1 MAAIRPR
8 VLAVHIPS
16 LNHTA
21 PRRSK
26 HFQTVSK
33 PKKIGE
39 AQGSSARTIGRTAA
53 TLMTAGMIIGTG
65 IFGALGATAEKA
77 GGALLLT
84 MLPGGLVCL
93 ATGISGAQLGV
104 NFPRHGG
111 AFVWARAFHYNKLA
125 FVAGCCYVG
134 QGIVGLSVVSLAFA
148 YYSAQLVPG
157 LPIHLAAG
165 AIVLAA
171 IALNSFGISFTSK
184 VIIGLMVAIVSLLG
198 GFVFL
203 LAPHVE
209 LTRLAPTLDKGPL
222 GFMAG
227 AAIFFWA
234 WDGFMRTAIMAGEIK
249 YPRRT
254 IPFSILGGIAIA
266 AVVYYAVAATTL
278 GVLGAQEIAKDD
290 VPLFRAGVQAIGLW
304 GGSLILAAAW
314 MASISELVS
323 DLLSVSRVA
332 LAMGEAHELP
342 EWFGK
347 LHPRFKVPRHAVLV
361 IGGFVVA
368 VVLVFD
374 LRQVLP
380 LASFYLLVWFVITN
394 YSALQLK
401 KEQRLFSR
409 FFSWFGLAGCFV
421 LIFFIPPFALIIGA
435 GTLALATVVRFIA
448 RHELKLLS

>member
-1 MAAIRPR
+1 MGTGMGKQNQSNNSGA
-8 VLAVHIPS
+8 
-16 LNHTA
+16 
-21 PRRSK
+21 
-26 HFQTVSK
+26 
-33 PKKIGE
+33 
-39 AQGSSARTIGRTAA
+39 SSARTLGRTAA

-65 IFGALGATAEKA
+65 IFGALGATAEQA
-77 GGALLLT
+77 GGTLLLA
-84 MLPGGLVCL
+84 MIPGGLVCL

-111 AFVWARAFHYNKLA
+111 AFVWARAFHYNTLA

-134 QGIVGLSVVSLAFA
+134 QGIVGTSVVSLAFA

-157 LPIHLAAG
+157 LPVHAAAG
-165 AIVLAA
+165 AIVLAV

-184 VIIGLMVAIVSLLG
+184 VIISLMVAIVALLG
-198 GFVFL
+198 VFIFFS
-203 LAPHVE
+203 APHVE
-209 LTRLAPTLDKGPL
+209 LTHLAPTLEKGPL
-222 GFMAG
+222 GFMTG

-234 WDGFMRTAIMAGEIK
+234 WDGFMRTAIMAGEIRD
-249 YPRRT
+249 PRRT

-290 VPLFRAGVQAIGLW
+290 VPLFKAAVQAIGPW
-304 GGSLILAAAW
+304 GGWLILAAAW
-314 MASISELVS
+314 TASISELVS

-332 LAMGEAHELP
+332 LAMGEARELP
-342 EWFGK
+342 RWFGEID
-347 LHPRFKVPRHAVLV
+347 PRFKVPRHAVLA
-361 IGGFVVA
+361 IGMFVVA

-380 LASFYLLVWFVITN
+380 LASFYLLVWFAITHF
-394 YSALQLK
+394 SALQLK
-401 KEQRLFSR
+401 QERRSFPR

-435 GTLALATVVRFIA
+435 VTLVLTTGFRFLLPATNGSSA
-448 RHELKLLS
+448 R

>member
-1 MAAIRPR
+1 MG
-8 VLAVHIPS
+8 
-16 LNHTA
+16 
-21 PRRSK
+21 
-26 HFQTVSK
+26 
-33 PKKIGE
+33 KKNQSNNSG
-39 AQGSSARTIGRTAA
+39 GSTARTLGRTTA

-65 IFGALGATAEKA
+65 IFGALGATAAQA
-77 GGALLLT
+77 GGALLLA
-84 MLPGGLVCL
+84 MIPGGLVCL
-93 ATGISGAQLGV
+93 GTGISGAQLGV
-104 NFPRHGG
+104 NFPRQGG
-111 AFVWARAFHYNKLA
+111 AFVWARAFHYNTLA

-184 VIIGLMVAIVSLLG
+184 VIIGLMVTIVSLLG
-198 GFVFL
+198 AFVFL

-209 LTRLAPTLDKGPL
+209 LTHLTPTLDKGLL

-249 YPRRT
+249 DPRRT

-290 VPLFRAGVQAIGLW
+290 VPLFNAAVQAIGPW
-304 GGSLILAAAW
+304 GGWLILAAAW

-342 EWFGK
+342 KWFGEV
-347 LHPRFKVPRHAVLV
+347 HPRFKVPRHAVLA
-361 IGGFVVA
+361 IGVFVVA

-380 LASFYLLVWFVITN
+380 IASFYLLVWFAITN

-401 KEQRLFSR
+401 KEQRSFSR

-435 GTLALATVVRFIA
+435 VTLVLATAVRFFIA
-448 RHELKLLS
+448 RRHSSSAR

>member
-1 MAAIRPR
+1 MGTGMGKQNQSNNSGA
-8 VLAVHIPS
+8 
-16 LNHTA
+16 
-21 PRRSK
+21 
-26 HFQTVSK
+26 
-33 PKKIGE
+33 
-39 AQGSSARTIGRTAA
+39 SSARTLGRTAA

-65 IFGALGATAEKA
+65 IFGALGATAEQA
-77 GGALLLT
+77 GGTLLLA
-84 MLPGGLVCL
+84 MIPGGLVCL

-111 AFVWARAFHYNKLA
+111 AFVWARAFHYNTLA

-134 QGIVGLSVVSLAFA
+134 QGIVGTSVVSLAFA

-157 LPIHLAAG
+157 LPVHAAAG
-165 AIVLAA
+165 AIVLAV

-184 VIIGLMVAIVSLLG
+184 VIISLMVAIVALLG
-198 GFVFL
+198 VFIFFS
-203 LAPHVE
+203 APHVE
-209 LTRLAPTLDKGPL
+209 LTHLAPTLEKGPL
-222 GFMAG
+222 GFMTG

-234 WDGFMRTAIMAGEIK
+234 WDGFMRTAIMAGEIRD
-249 YPRRT
+249 PRRT

-290 VPLFRAGVQAIGLW
+290 VPLFKAAVQAIGPW
-304 GGSLILAAAW
+304 GGWLILAAAW
-314 MASISELVS
+314 TASISELVS

-332 LAMGEAHELP
+332 LAMGEASELP
-342 EWFGK
+342 RWFGEID
-347 LHPRFKVPRHAVLV
+347 PRFKVPRHAVLA
-361 IGGFVVA
+361 IGMFVVA

-380 LASFYLLVWFVITN
+380 LASFYLLVWFAITHF
-394 YSALQLK
+394 SALQLK
-401 KEQRLFSR
+401 QEQRSFPR

-435 GTLALATVVRFIA
+435 VTLALATGFRF
-448 RHELKLLS
+448 LLHATN